1 MKRSLFILIFAILS
15 LNVSAKV
22 SKISGNAPS
31 YAGSKLEL
39 RHYVDQISSPE
50 RVLSY
55 AEVDKNG
62 DFSFL
67 VDISTTMQLF
77 IPGEV
82 YRGFLFVEPGREYQ
96 IRLPQKEE
104 RTLTQKLDPYF
115 SPVEILLEIVGL
127 EQTDLNAKLMQFE
140 DAFDFY
146 TLKHIRYGTK
156 LDSINVS
163 IEQMKEIFPDLY
175 ESSYTSR
182 FIEYR
187 FLMLQNMSSESRQ
200 DSLIHQLNRLGV
212 DQYNPAFWDLFNSLF
227 SDFIKQSAGDREA
240 YLAFQRV
247 IEEGNVKIYF
257 LTLARRYGITDPI
270 LKELVAIKLM
280 YDLLN
285 QHEFDQFKV
294 YDFLQK
300 IGAGISD
307 LQNRE
312 SLTYALNDSQGNL
325 IGVKAPDFSAITAA
339 GKNCKFS
346 DYLGKFIYLNFCN
359 SVLNQTQK
367 DFEVLLRFKND
378 YKGDLEI
385 INVGLYDDFEQM
397 KKLSQRF
404 GDKMEFWYVENPDE
418 IKRIYNIKSIPSFF
432 LIDKDG
438 NFLMTRGAEPND
450 ELRMLLQR
458 IFKM

>member
-163 IEQMKEIFPDLY
+163 IVQI
-175 ESSYTSR
+175 
-182 FIEYR
+182 
-187 FLMLQNMSSESRQ
+187 
-200 DSLIHQLNRLGV
+200 
-212 DQYNPAFWDLFNSLF
+212 
-227 SDFIKQSAGDREA
+227 DR
-240 YLAFQRV
+240 
-247 IEEGNVKIYF
+247 K
-257 LTLARRYGITDPI
+257 
-270 LKELVAIKLM
+270 
-280 YDLLN
+280 
-285 QHEFDQFKV
+285 
-294 YDFLQK
+294 
-300 IGAGISD
+300 
-307 LQNRE
+307 
-312 SLTYALNDSQGNL
+312 
-325 IGVKAPDFSAITAA
+325 
-339 GKNCKFS
+339 
-346 DYLGKFIYLNFCN
+346 
-359 SVLNQTQK
+359 SV
-367 DFEVLLRFKND
+367 V
-378 YKGDLEI
+378 
-385 INVGLYDDFEQM
+385 
-397 KKLSQRF
+397 
-404 GDKMEFWYVENPDE
+404 
-418 IKRIYNIKSIPSFF
+418 
-432 LIDKDG
+432 
-438 NFLMTRGAEPND
+438 
-450 ELRMLLQR
+450 
-458 IFKM
+458 